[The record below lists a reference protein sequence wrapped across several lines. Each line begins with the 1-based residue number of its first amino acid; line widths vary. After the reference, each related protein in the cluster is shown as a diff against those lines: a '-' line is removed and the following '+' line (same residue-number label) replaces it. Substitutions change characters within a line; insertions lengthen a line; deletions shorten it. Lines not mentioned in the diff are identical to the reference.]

1 MIISPTPLPISLGV
15 FPITLGVF
23 EITLGVFEI
32 TLGVFENS
40 KKSLTFAAA
49 NRKQ

>member
-23 EITLGVFEI
+23 EITLGVFE
-32 TLGVFENS
+32 NS

>member
-1 MIISPTPLPISLGV
+1 VIEEISLGV

-23 EITLGVFEI
+23 EITLE
-32 TLGVFENS
+32 VFENS
-40 KKSLTFAAA
+40 KKSRTFAAA